1 MRVVQCPAE
10 AEPRDGE
17 RSLFLAGGISNC
29 PDWQSELLEL
39 LSGTDWLLI
48 NPRRGDFDSIN
59 PAMTEAQIAWEH
71 WHLRLAGA
79 IAFWFPPQT
88 LCPITLYELGAWSMT
103 PKPLFIGV
111 DPQYKRRLDVLE
123 QTRLVRPDV
132 RVVDSLEGLAAQL
145 IGGAR

>member
-1 MRVVQCPAE
+1 MRAVQCPAE
-10 AEPRDGE
+10 PEPRDGE

-29 PDWQSELLEL
+29 PDWQSQLLEL
-39 LSGTDWLLI
+39 LAGTDWLLI
-48 NPRRGDFDSIN
+48 NPRREDFDSSN

-71 WHLRLAGA
+71 RHLRASSA
-79 IAFWFPPQT
+79 VAFWFPPQT

-103 PKPLFIGV
+103 QKPLFVGV
-111 DPQYKRRLDVLE
+111 DPQYKRRLDILE

-145 IGGAR
+145 IGGRQ